1 MATAEQNMTAL
12 ENQLAKVFKLAE
24 SLNKST
30 EEIIEK
36 GEERK
41 IVRQMKNL
49 TEKTE
54 EIHEIKEL
62 LREAKFT
69 AHESNEDVE
78 QAIKEI
84 EERAEIVEDA
94 VDELDFKLTKIQAEA
109 KQKARQEEIALEQL
123 LQEKPK
129 QEILGLPF
137 SSEGYQQAKE
147 RLERKYCIDSE
158 IITAHVT
165 QILGLSVVMRH
176 DVVKIHDFYQ
186 KLNLSVQS
194 LKTLKKLSTVEG
206 VVRMTLDKL
215 ECIKSD
221 LIRTEDDW
229 RSWDFPKL
237 EGKGIQNANKE
248 A

>member
-30 EEIIEK
+30 AEIIEK

-69 AHESNEDVE
+69 AHESEEDVE

-94 VDELDFKLTKIQAEA
+94 VDELDFKLSKIQAEV
-109 KQKARQEEIALEQL
+109 KRKARQKEIALERAGK
-123 LQEKPK
+123 EKK
-129 QEILGLPF
+129 
-137 SSEGYQQAKE
+137 
-147 RLERKYCIDSE
+147 RNDLED
-158 IITAHVT
+158 
-165 QILGLSVVMRH
+165 
-176 DVVKIHDFYQ
+176 
-186 KLNLSVQS
+186 
-194 LKTLKKLSTVEG
+194 KLST
-206 VVRMTLDKL
+206 
-215 ECIKSD
+215 
-221 LIRTEDDW
+221 RT
-229 RSWDFPKL
+229 
-237 EGKGIQNANKE
+237 NN
-248 A
+248 